1 MATRSRDKYFSYN
14 DSADIITVL
23 TARLALERTM
33 KSKTFIFSSIILAI
47 ISLVSAT
54 ILTLEK
60 IQLWKDPSY
69 VPSCSWNPL
78 FSCQGPM
85 NSWQSSLFVIPNP
98 LIGMMGFAM
107 VITILII
114 SLSVTFPKKIWGL
127 YLIGIALAFIFII
140 WLMFQ
145 TLYVI
150 GALCIYCM
158 VVWAALIPL
167 FWVTAAAFVK
177 EYYSKSKLM
186 IISNML
192 PSFIIITYG
201 IFIALIYT
209 QFHTFFNQL
218 IT

>member
-1 MATRSRDKYFSYN
+1 
-14 DSADIITVL
+14 
-23 TARLALERTM
+23 M

-98 LIGMMGFAM
+98 IIGMMGFAM

-167 FWVTAAAFVK
+167 FWLTAAAFVK

-186 IISNML
+186 IISSML

>member
-14 DSADIITVL
+14 DSADIITVF
-23 TARLALERTM
+23 TARLVLERTM

-85 NSWQSSLFVIPNP
+85 NSWQSSLFVVPNP
-98 LIGMMGFAM
+98 IIGMMGFAM

-167 FWVTAAAFVK
+167 FWLTAAALFVH
-177 EYYSKSKLM
+177 YITQIQFNFIHFL
-186 IISNML
+186 ISL
-192 PSFIIITYG
+192 
-201 IFIALIYT
+201 
-209 QFHTFFNQL
+209 
-218 IT
+218 